1 MSDAISVWRH
11 TKMVVLV
18 ALTAA
23 LYAALLVPFKPI
35 PIIPGITELRP
46 ANVVPIVTSLLFG
59 PAAAWGAAIGNLVGD
74 FFGTLGPG
82 SFFGFIGNFLLG
94 YLPYRLWRVWAR
106 RREPTGAAAQVP
118 IFLAVC
124 AVGAAACGVVIAW
137 GVDLLGLV
145 PFKILATV
153 ITLNN
158 TLAGFVLG
166 IILLPLLYPRAKRW
180 RLLCGQIM
188 AEDELSESPWGW
200 ASSAAAAA
208 LSIGGAVWA
217 ALLWARPE
225 LLPAWA
231 AGNAVRP
238 TATLL
243 TAAILA
249 ASWLTAWRPKLAEPT
264 YERADLAA
272 LTVKGAPAVEVCNLT
287 FTYAGAARPALLGVT
302 LQQEPGQFRAL
313 MGATGAGKTTLCGA
327 LSGVVPWLT
336 CGERQ
341 GMVRLFGA
349 DASGQPPRVLAG
361 LVGLLLQ
368 DFDTQL
374 LGTTVEGAVAFP
386 LENMGVQPDQISQ
399 RVEEALR
406 AVGIEHLKT
415 RAPETLSG
423 GEKQRAA
430 LAAVLAMA
438 PRVLVMDEP
447 TTDLD
452 PEGRAQARA
461 AWERLRAAGYTLV
474 VAEQDPEIALQA
486 DILTVL
492 GAGEVAYDGPPQELL
507 RNPAACRQLGIRA
520 PEVAEIAEAA
530 GLAPTC
536 DEAEIVHSLR
546 RAGAQLDGVLPPAAQ
561 VWPVPGREL
570 ARVENLTANYGAGD
584 VIRQITL
591 AVHEGE
597 LVAVLGR
604 NGSGKTTLA
613 KCLDGLLMPREGR
626 VTVGGDEPG
635 DLRRDEVARRAGLL
649 FQNPDHQLIAATVL
663 EEVQM
668 GPRLAGFP
676 AEETLRNVEWALG
689 VTGLTDLAGEDPF
702 ALPKG
707 LRQKVALASV
717 LAFRPP
723 LIIFD
728 EPTTG
733 LDGPEQ
739 EEMMHLLGELAR
751 AGHGVLVITHAVWVA
766 ARYASRL
773 VLLSEGRV
781 IADGSPREI
790 LGNPGLLA
798 KAGVEPPAS
807 VRVSRAMGWP
817 PLLSPQEFSTF
828 VRLAHSPAY

>member
-1 MSDAISVWRH
+1 
-11 TKMVVLV
+11 MVVLV

-46 ANVVPIVTSLLFG
+46 ANVVPIVASLLFG

-94 YLPYRLWRVWAR
+94 YLPYRLWRAWAR
-106 RREPTGAAAQVP
+106 GREPAGAAGLMP
-118 IFLAVC
+118 LFLAVC
-124 AVGAAACGVVIAW
+124 LVAAAACGVVIAW

-188 AEDELSESPWGW
+188 AEEELAQSPWGW
-200 ASSAAAAA
+200 ATCAVVTV
-208 LSIGGAVWA
+208 LSVGGAGWA
-217 ALLWARPE
+217 ALLWAQPE

-231 AGNAVRP
+231 VGDAVRP

-243 TAAILA
+243 AAAIMA
-249 ASWLTAWRPKLAEPT
+249 ASWLTAWRPRPSGPT
-264 YERADLAA
+264 YETGDVTT
-272 LTVKGAPAVEVCNLT
+272 LTVEGAPAIEVCDLT
-287 FTYAGAARPALLGVT
+287 FTYTGAPRPALMAVT
-302 LQQEPGQFRAL
+302 LHQQPGQFRAI
-313 MGATGAGKTTLCGA
+313 MGATGAGKTTFCGA
-327 LSGVVPWLT
+327 LAGVVPWLT
-336 CGERQ
+336 GGECQ
-341 GMVRLFGA
+341 GIVRLFGA
-349 DASGQPPRVLAG
+349 EATGQPPRVLAG

-368 DFDTQL
+368 DFETQL
-374 LGTTVEGAVAFP
+374 LGTTVEGALAFP
-386 LENMGVQPDQISQ
+386 LENLGVEPDAI
-399 RVEEALR
+399 RRRIDDALR
-406 AVGIEHLKT
+406 TVGIEALKA

-452 PEGRAQARA
+452 PEGRAQARS

-486 DILTVL
+486 DVLTVL
-492 GAGEVAYDGPPQELL
+492 RDGKVAYDGPPQELL
-507 RNPAACRQLGIRA
+507 RSPAACRQLGIRA
-520 PEVAEIAEAA
+520 PEVAEIAAA
-530 GLAPTC
+530 LGLDPTC
-536 DEAEIVHSLR
+536 DEGELTRELGRAEVR
-546 RAGAQLDGVLPPAAQ
+546 MGGALPPAAE
-561 VWPVPGREL
+561 VWPAPGGEL
-570 ARVENLTANYGAGD
+570 ASARNLTAGYGATE
-584 VIRQITL
+584 VIRG
-591 AVHEGE
+591 VNFCVREGE

-613 KCLDGLLMPREGR
+613 RCLDGLLAPREGH
-626 VTVGGDEPG
+626 VTLGGDDPG
-635 DLRRDEVARRAGLL
+635 NLRRDAVARRAGLL
-649 FQNPDHQLIAATVL
+649 FQNPDHQIIAATVL

-668 GPRLAGFP
+668 GPRLAGLTG
-676 AEETLRNVEWALG
+676 EETRRNVEWALG

-739 EEMMHLLGELAR
+739 EEMMCLLGELAR
-751 AGHGVLVITHAVWVA
+751 AGHGVIVITHAVWVA
-766 ARYASRL
+766 ARYASRV
-773 VLLSEGRV
+773 VLLSEGRI

-790 LGNPGLLA
+790 LGARALLA
-798 KAGVEPPAS
+798 GAGVEPPAS

-817 PLLSPQEFSTF
+817 PLLSPQEFSRF
-828 VRLAHSPAY
+828 LRLAPSEAEAS